1 MFLRLDIE
9 TGFETDF
16 ETGIETD
23 FETGRVYLGGLGGS
37 LRLVKTETCN
47 HVSYCQ
53 IMITLTGLKDPSQ
66 RE

>member
-37 LRLVKTETCN
+37 LRLVKQRR
-47 HVSYCQ
+47 V
-53 IMITLTGLKDPSQ
+53 IMYHIVK
-66 RE
+66 